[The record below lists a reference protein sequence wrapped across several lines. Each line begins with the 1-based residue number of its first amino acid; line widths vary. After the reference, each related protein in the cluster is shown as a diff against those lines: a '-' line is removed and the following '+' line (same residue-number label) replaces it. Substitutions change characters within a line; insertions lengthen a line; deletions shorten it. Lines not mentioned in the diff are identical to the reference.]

1 MTAYLIYIIKWA
13 LALTALYSLY
23 GLFLR
28 RETFHALNRKMLLG
42 ILVAS
47 MVLPFCQLA
56 HENNLSAM
64 VQHIEQNISVEADRL
79 DESTEII
86 GGSPAMLAQP
96 SAEAPSPWF
105 LIPLIIYLTGLAYF
119 WTRQVMAYA
128 SLCLLIRRGKRA
140 DDSRLCSTDGNL
152 LRGTRLILN
161 DQVLVPCSWMHW
173 ILISTRDLNENGQM
187 VIHHEMEHI
196 RRHHSWDMLLC
207 DFTVNMLWFLPFAHL
222 LRKDLS
228 DVHEY
233 QADRA
238 VMESDVD
245 QQRYHQ
251 LLIDKAT
258 IGQPM
263 TIANSLNASEVKS
276 RLTMMFRKES
286 SRLSRL
292 KVLYVLPLLG
302 IVLMA
307 FARPNLVEEVRQ
319 AIAQEEVKAEAV
331 IKEVVAPIIAPLANE
346 EVAPELQPKPEM
358 PEVDE
363 MTGETYSAESQAD
376 TMPHLLTD
384 EERVLQKEAER
395 ARRVEE
401 RRKARLKGP
410 MADDGL
416 PIFYDLP
423 LNTNPDYLYEGI
435 WLERKDNES
444 QLHIVHTF
452 EQDDEILYLAGEDS
466 YIRLREN
473 SKVFYKCRGTN
484 IARAFDTKFHVCG
497 MRGKTVDFIL
507 LFPAIPEEYSYLTLI
522 NIKPRL
528 NSAVWY
534 TDTYFKSDLEPVNKT
549 R

>member
-47 MVLPFCQLA
+47 MVLPFCQLT
-56 HENNLSAM
+56 HDNNLSAM

-86 GGSPAMLAQP
+86 GGSAAMLSQP
-96 SAEAPSPWF
+96 SAETPSPWF
-105 LIPLIIYLTGLAYF
+105 LIPLIIYLMGLAYF
-119 WTRQVMAYA
+119 WARQFMAYA
-128 SLCLLIRRGKRA
+128 SLFRLIRDGKCLESSKLNSIISNLP
-140 DDSRLCSTDGNL
+140 SRVQ
-152 LRGTRLILN
+152 LIRN
-161 DQVLVPCSWMHW
+161 ERVQVPCSWMHW
-173 ILISTRDLNENGQM
+173 ILVSTKDMEENGQM
-187 VIHHEMEHI
+187 VIRHESEHI
-196 RRHHSWDMLLC
+196 RLHHSWDMLLC

-263 TIANSLNASEVKS
+263 TVANSLNASEVKS

-286 SRLSRL
+286 SRLARL

-331 IKEVVAPIIAPLANE
+331 IEEVVAPIIAPLANE

-376 TMPHLLTD
+376 TMPRLLTD
-384 EERVLQKEAER
+384 EERIQQKEAER

-423 LNTNPDYLYEGI
+423 LNTNPDILYGGVR
-435 WLERKDNES
+435 LERRDKECL
-444 QLHIVHTF
+444 LHIIHTV
-452 EQDDEILYLAGEDS
+452 EKDDEILFLAGEDS
-466 YIRLREN
+466 YILDRDNPSVL
-473 SKVFYKCRGTN
+473 YKCRGTN
-484 IARAFDTKFHVCG
+484 IVRAFDTPFHVCG
-497 MRGKTVDFIL
+497 MRGKTVDFTLI
-507 LFPAIPEEYSYLTLI
+507 FPPIPEDYHYLYFLEI
-522 NIKPRL
+522 GSKDDRL
-528 NSAVWY
+528 GNSPHY
-534 TDTYFKSDLEPVNKT
+534 KSELEKK
-549 R
+549 